1 MMCLFTQVQRAS
13 TPVSIHVL
21 FSVYK
26 YMKENNNTPK
36 TGDNMEVIFGE
47 EASFTPTREG
57 GLAELTSLAKTMIE
71 ISPSTIWDSVILPSL
86 IKANATSLNPIS
98 DVDVINVY
106 NCAKMEQQELTKA
119 KTIVQEEED
128 IRVSFKKSLKIGT
141 YNLALYMVKTH
152 SIITIGE
159 KEREMFVYENGIYYR
174 AENEIIFPE
183 IQRILGEAV
192 TKSAKSETFHKIA
205 DMTSYPRDV
214 FSSAPLNLVP
224 LLNGV
229 YDLNTNLL
237 LPHSP
242 EYRFKYQ
249 FPVTYNKDSTCPKT
263 IAFFDQVLNPVQ
275 KKIVQE
281 WMGYYFYRLYL
292 FKKAIIFVGEGDTG
306 KTTLLETIIHLIGKE
321 NISSISLQK
330 MSGDKF
336 SAAHLYEKHGN
347 LVDELSAKDITD
359 TGQFKIATGGGSIS
373 GEYKF
378 GNQFSFNNF
387 SKLTFACNKIPD
399 VKDFDDIAYF
409 NRWMIISFEK
419 TIEKKI
425 PNFIA
430 TLTTKEERAG
440 LFNYAMMGL
449 ARLLEKGKFSY
460 ESSAMET
467 KKEMMKSGSSIAVF
481 ASTQIDQDQG
491 TEISKE
497 KMYDH
502 YCDFCLA
509 NEMPTETIKMFGT
522 KFLFY
527 CTFASEGLITAPNG
541 KRVSGWR
548 NVAVKKTEVQ
558 EKIAEKTDKDFESF
572 DVVENR
578 LEELKKVE
586 NK

>member
-1 MMCLFTQVQRAS
+1 
-13 TPVSIHVL
+13 
-21 FSVYK
+21 
-26 YMKENNNTPK
+26 
-36 TGDNMEVIFGE
+36 MEVKFGE
-47 EASFTPTREG
+47 EATTQPQGAS
-57 GLAELTSLAKTMIE
+57 ELIVFAKTMIE
-71 ISPSTIWDSVILPSL
+71 LAPPASWDVSVLNALMVSNRQSKSPLP
-86 IKANATSLNPIS
+86 
-98 DVDVINVY
+98 DVEVINIY
-106 NCAKMEQQELTKA
+106 NCAKIEQQELTKA
-119 KTIVQEEED
+119 KTVVQEEED
-128 IRVSFKKSLKIGT
+128 IRASFKKSLKKGT
-141 YNLALYMVKTH
+141 YDLALYMTKTH

-159 KEREMFVYENGIYYR
+159 KEREMFVYDNGIYYR

-192 TKSAKSETFHKIA
+192 TKNAKNETFHKIA

-214 FSSAPLNLVP
+214 FTSAPLNLVP
-224 LLNGV
+224 LKNGV
-229 YDLNTNLL
+229 YDLDSNTLIS
-237 LPHSP
+237 HSP
-242 EYRFKYQ
+242 LYRFKYQ
-249 FPVTYNKDSTCPKT
+249 FPVTYDKDATCPKI

-281 WMGYYFYRLYL
+281 WIGYYFYRLYI

-430 TLTTKEERAG
+430 TLTTEEERAG
-440 LFNYAMMGL
+440 LFNYAMIGL

-460 ESSAMET
+460 ESSAMDT
-467 KKEMMKSGSSIAVF
+467 KREMMKSGSSIAVF
-481 ASTQIDQDQG
+481 ASTQIDQDG
-491 TEISKE
+491 GAEISKE
-497 KMYDH
+497 NMYDH

-509 NEMPTETIKMFGT
+509 NEIPTETIKMFGT

-527 CTFASEGLITAPNG
+527 CTFASEGLITATTG

-548 NVAVKKTEVQ
+548 NVAVKKTEIQ
-558 EKIAEKTDKDFESF
+558 AQQSEKADKDFDSF
-572 DVVENR
+572 DVVDNR
-578 LEELKKVE
+578 LEALKKVE
-586 NK
+586 IKADDIN